1 MHHSMCMLLP
11 KQKRRIYRAIKVQHS
26 DSSSMACSHMQNS
39 RKAIQHLFARA
50 VKIVSI
56 AALARSKGQQ
66 LLDPA

>member
-1 MHHSMCMLLP
+1 
-11 KQKRRIYRAIKVQHS
+11 VQHS